1 MLDEQLN
8 GNVIEIESPKVNFL
22 KNDFF
27 STREVDRNLKLF
39 EIIESQEKVLN
50 SNRDIEC
57 HWPTSEI
64 LPLNN
69 DLPPNRSEPLDD
81 DS

>member
-1 MLDEQLN
+1 MLDEQLD

-39 EIIESQEKVLN
+39 EIIES
-50 SNRDIEC
+50 
-57 HWPTSEI
+57 
-64 LPLNN
+64 
-69 DLPPNRSEPLDD
+69 
-81 DS
+81 